1 MEEMAEMC
9 GQGEEGRQL
18 AHDELEIMKSGNMS
32 AMESTMAHELAVYV
46 EELCQV
52 PWFRWHC
59 LPPALLRCNKTQL

>member
-52 PWFRWHC
+52 P
-59 LPPALLRCNKTQL
+59 